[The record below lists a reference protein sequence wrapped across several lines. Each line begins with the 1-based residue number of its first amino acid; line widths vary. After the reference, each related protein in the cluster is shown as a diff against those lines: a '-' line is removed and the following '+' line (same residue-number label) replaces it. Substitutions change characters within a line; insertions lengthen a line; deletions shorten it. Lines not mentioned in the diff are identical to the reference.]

1 MSDILSGFE
10 RQQYLYGING
20 MLYWSVNWWKHG
32 SPWDVTSTVPEL
44 SNYCFGDGSLLYNG
58 DRIGIDGP
66 VGSLRMEVLRYGI
79 EDHYMFKLAESAF
92 GREYVEE
99 QIKKISSKVYLYTDT
114 HWEMED
120 VRREIG
126 NKLSEYF
133 SNK

>member
-1 MSDILSGFE
+1 
-10 RQQYLYGING
+10 
-20 MLYWSVNWWKHG
+20 
-32 SPWDVTSTVPEL
+32 
-44 SNYCFGDGSLLYNG
+44 
-58 DRIGIDGP
+58 
-66 VGSLRMEVLRYGI
+66 
-79 EDHYMFKLAESAF
+79 MFKLAEAAF

-99 QIKKISSKVYLYTDT
+99 QIKKISSKVYLYTDI